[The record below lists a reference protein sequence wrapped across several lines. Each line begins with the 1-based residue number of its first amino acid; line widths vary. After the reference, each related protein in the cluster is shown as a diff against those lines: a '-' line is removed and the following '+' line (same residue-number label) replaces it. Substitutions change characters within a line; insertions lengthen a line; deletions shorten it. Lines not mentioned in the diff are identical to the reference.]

1 MNFLLF
7 VVLGLIAG
15 QLYGVSFL
23 AEHKTIEGRNRLLFF
38 VLPAMKYTAIS
49 VVTLF
54 LCRYTILLVLA
65 VLGPFLASF
74 WWYIIKNSSD
84 YGN

>member
-1 MNFLLF
+1 MNGLPFI
-7 VVLGLIAG
+7 VLGLFAG
-15 QLYGVSFL
+15 QLYGISFL
-23 AEHKTIEGRNRLLFF
+23 AEHKVIENRNKLLFF

-49 VVTLF
+49 IVTLF

-65 VLGPFLASF
+65 VWGSFLASF